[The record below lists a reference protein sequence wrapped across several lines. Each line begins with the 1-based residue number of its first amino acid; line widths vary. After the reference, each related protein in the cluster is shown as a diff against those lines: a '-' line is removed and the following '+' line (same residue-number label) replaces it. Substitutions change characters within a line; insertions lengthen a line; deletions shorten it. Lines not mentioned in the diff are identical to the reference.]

1 MHSSSCNVHDTLSL
15 VATAYAGNT
24 LADVTVVFI
33 TRKITQMYPFDCD
46 SVYSEYCDGVSIMM
60 TARMELERR
69 RCLNQIL

>member
-24 LADVTVVFI
+24 LADVTVFT

-46 SVYSEYCDGVSIMM
+46 FVYSDYCDGVRIMM